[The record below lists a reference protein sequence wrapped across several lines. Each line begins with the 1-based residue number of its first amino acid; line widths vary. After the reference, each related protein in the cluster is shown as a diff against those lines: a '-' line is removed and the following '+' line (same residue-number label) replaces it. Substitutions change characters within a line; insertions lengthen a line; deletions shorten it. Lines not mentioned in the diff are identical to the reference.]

1 MKEYLFSYGT
11 LQQQAVQIK
20 LFGRIITGTEDIL
33 TGYIIQRIEI
43 SDPAFMAWEEN
54 NIQHTLM
61 ATLNESDKTNGTI
74 LELTEEELLIV
85 DEYEPSNYFRQQV
98 MLTSGKEA
106 WVYIA
111 DLVST
116 KPETL

>member
-43 SDPAFMAWEEN
+43 SDPAFLARGEN

-61 ATLNESDKTNGTI
+61 TTFNESDKINGTI
-74 LELTEEELLIV
+74 LEFTKEELSLV
-85 DEYEPSNYFRQQV
+85 DQYEPSNYFRHKV
-98 MLTSGKEA
+98 VLASGKEA